1 MALRSYIA
9 EEIAVDWSDGLL
21 TRREALRRLGLMGFS
36 LAGAAALLAA
46 CGGAKND
53 SASDLAKQ
61 GSATSA
67 APTTTTTTPA
77 ANPATSA
84 PPAGV
89 AVNPAIT
96 IKFPGPNGEL
106 QAAWATPAD
115 PKAGVLI
122 VHENRSLRGHFYDL
136 AGRLAVVGYAGLG
149 VDLLSEEGGTA
160 KLTDPAAPAAA
171 LAAAPVERLLRDL
184 QAGIDEL
191 QRRLPGKPVGVV
203 GFCFGGGMVW
213 DLLSVG
219 EGRLAAAVPFYG
231 PIPDNPDF
239 SKAKAAVLAIYAEH
253 DTRVN
258 DTRDAAMAALQA
270 AGLTHE
276 ARIFPGTDHAFFNDT
291 GPRYNAPAAKDAY
304 AAMLDWFS
312 KYLA

>member
-106 QAAWATPAD
+106 QGAW
-115 PKAGVLI
+115 
-122 VHENRSLRGHFYDL
+122 
-136 AGRLAVVGYAGLG
+136 
-149 VDLLSEEGGTA
+149 
-160 KLTDPAAPAAA
+160 
-171 LAAAPVERLLRDL
+171 
-184 QAGIDEL
+184 
-191 QRRLPGKPVGVV
+191 
-203 GFCFGGGMVW
+203 
-213 DLLSVG
+213 
-219 EGRLAAAVPFYG
+219 
-231 PIPDNPDF
+231 
-239 SKAKAAVLAIYAEH
+239 
-253 DTRVN
+253 
-258 DTRDAAMAALQA
+258 
-270 AGLTHE
+270 
-276 ARIFPGTDHAFFNDT
+276 
-291 GPRYNAPAAKDAY
+291 
-304 AAMLDWFS
+304 
-312 KYLA
+312 